1 MILEI
6 TIASKGK
13 VRKCYSSQIRSQNWF
28 FLHGNIILWATD
40 FIPFFNI
47 FEANNLY
54 NVQIYT
60 IEV

>member
-40 FIPFFNI
+40 FNAYPS
-47 FEANNLY
+47 LTY
-54 NVQIYT
+54 LKQTIY
-60 IEV
+60 IMYKYIL